1 MISILVILDIIL
13 VSYTYLFNYLSVKMW
28 LKFVTLFT
36 NADFVRRTLNLQV
49 QTQNLRNMNLYN
61 NVTNFKT

>member
-1 MISILVILDIIL
+1 
-13 VSYTYLFNYLSVKMW
+13 MW
-28 LKFVTLFT
+28 LKFVMLFT

-49 QTQNLRNMNLYN
+49 QTQNLRNINLYN